1 MLEKY
6 AFFRKMCTFVVFF
19 FQKFGGSEKFMYL
32 CMLFRLFMNIVSREV
47 NLAKTINNYL

>member
-6 AFFRKMCTFVVFF
+6 VFFHKMFSFVVFF
-19 FQKFGGSEKFMYL
+19 LQKFGSSKKNMYL
-32 CMLFRLFMNIVSREV
+32 CTLFRLFKNILSREV

>member
-32 CMLFRLFMNIVSREV
+32 CMLFLLFHEHFVMGSELSI
-47 NLAKTINNYL
+47 TINNYL